1 MNTQILDRKE
11 HYGIRKLTTGA
22 ASVLLATSVLLAG
35 QGHQVQA
42 DTVDSD
48 ANHEDTDNHAN
59 LPENDVKDFQ
69 TEDTVKASANKADKQ
84 AKTTPK
90 VKATLRVKV
99 HYTDETGKEVG
110 NEIIIGAQGSEMH
123 FTLPSNYKA
132 VNQDTLKQTF
142 DDQIEITIPVT
153 KIDQKLAT
161 VKETTDTEQS
171 SNKNDQVGQKDHDVN
186 NIESS
191 AITQKQDSVSNKLTD
206 KLADVDQEQKQ
217 AVINTDKTVLADANK
232 TQKASSDT
240 NSDDKLVNNK
250 DEHIANKDIAQ
261 VENNNSK
268 HAIEHNDQN
277 NIKQIA
283 KPVGE
288 LNTHLVQKTKQHKQS
303 TADNSPLVQS
313 IVNKTVDANANVGA
327 LNTKPVD
334 DNMFNVV
341 NALANYQQIAT
352 VDSRAN
358 SSNPKIQAALSMLY
372 NASFV
377 SLGAGNNGRID
388 FGNNMYIDNLAYDI
402 KGETISFDWH
412 VTDTHHYKLD
422 QTNPGIRIAGQYQ
435 NDALSDNTLYFNTH
449 TRDIVDKQNRVI

>member
-84 AKTTPK
+84 SKTTPK

-171 SNKNDQVGQKDHDVN
+171 SNKNDHDVN
-186 NIESS
+186 NIDSS
-191 AITQKQDSVSNKLTD
+191 SITPKQDFVSNKLTD
-206 KLADVDQEQKQ
+206 KLADIDQEQKQ

-232 TQKASSDT
+232 TQKTSSDI
-240 NSDDKLVNNK
+240 NSDDKLVNNSDK
-250 DEHIANKDIAQ
+250 HIAKKTIAQ
-261 VENNNSK
+261 VKNNN
-268 HAIEHNDQN
+268 
-277 NIKQIA
+277 
-283 KPVGE
+283 
-288 LNTHLVQKTKQHKQS
+288 
-303 TADNSPLVQS
+303 
-313 IVNKTVDANANVGA
+313 
-327 LNTKPVD
+327 
-334 DNMFNVV
+334 
-341 NALANYQQIAT
+341 
-352 VDSRAN
+352 
-358 SSNPKIQAALSMLY
+358 
-372 NASFV
+372 
-377 SLGAGNNGRID
+377 
-388 FGNNMYIDNLAYDI
+388 
-402 KGETISFDWH
+402 
-412 VTDTHHYKLD
+412 
-422 QTNPGIRIAGQYQ
+422 
-435 NDALSDNTLYFNTH
+435 
-449 TRDIVDKQNRVI
+449 

>member
-1 MNTQILDRKE
+1 MNTQILDRNE

-48 ANHEDTDNHAN
+48 ANHADTDNHAN

-69 TEDTVKASANKADKQ
+69 TEDTVKASANNADKQ
-84 AKTTPK
+84 TKTTPK

-99 HYTDETGKEVG
+99 HYTDETGKDVG

-153 KIDQKLAT
+153 EIDQKLAT
-161 VKETTDTEQS
+161 VKENTATEQL
-171 SNKNDQVGQKDHDVN
+171 SNNNDHDVN
-186 NIESS
+186 NIDSS
-191 AITQKQDSVSNKLTD
+191 SITPKQDFASNKLTD

-232 TQKASSDT
+232 TQKTSSNT
-240 NSDDKLVNNK
+240 NSDDKLVNNSDK
-250 DEHIANKDIAQ
+250 HIAKKAIAQ
-261 VENNNSK
+261 VENNYSK
-268 HAIEHNDQN
+268 HAIAHNDLDDQT
-277 NIKQIA
+277 NIKRIA
-283 KPVGE
+283 KPVDE
-288 LNTHLVQKTKQHKQS
+288 LNTNLVQKTKQHKQS
-303 TADNSPLVQS
+303 TAENSPLVQS
-313 IVNKTVDANANVGA
+313 IVNKTVDANANVGS

-341 NALANYQQIAT
+341 NALANYQQIAI

-358 SSNPKIQAALSMLY
+358 SSNPKIQAALNMLY

-388 FGNNMYIDNLAYDI
+388 FGNN
-402 KGETISFDWH
+402 
-412 VTDTHHYKLD
+412 
-422 QTNPGIRIAGQYQ
+422 IRFGCSKFI
-435 NDALSDNTLYFNTH
+435 L
-449 TRDIVDKQNRVI
+449 